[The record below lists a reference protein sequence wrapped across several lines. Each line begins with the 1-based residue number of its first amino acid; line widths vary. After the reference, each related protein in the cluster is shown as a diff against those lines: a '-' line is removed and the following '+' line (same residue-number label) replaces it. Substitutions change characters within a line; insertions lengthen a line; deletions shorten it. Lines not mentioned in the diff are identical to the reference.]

1 MCRNGGLV
9 SRLLALSV
17 VLGKAEK
24 SRIIRKAKLLVR
36 TARSPSSICIF
47 TSSFDVSVDASEC
60 RATIRDRMLWQGRRE
75 SENVDDARGS
85 GGGGRI
91 MLGGGI
97 GTVILVVLYLLLGG
111 DPQALFNS
119 QQVQLPESAQYD
131 NQAPRDEASK
141 FVAVVLAD
149 TEDAWNEVFR
159 QMGREYQEPRLV
171 LFTDMIQSGCGFA
184 SGATGPF
191 YCPQDRRVY
200 IDLGF
205 FRQLQERLGA
215 GGDFAEAYVIAH
227 EVGHHVQN
235 LLGISDRVQAARG
248 RVSQSEYNRLSVRLE
263 LQADFLAGVWAR
275 YTDRIKH
282 VVEAGD
288 IEEAMRAASAVGD
301 DRLQSRSRGYVVPDS
316 FTHGTSEQRVR
327 WFRRGYETGDLRQGD
342 TFNAPEL

>member
-1 MCRNGGLV
+1 
-9 SRLLALSV
+9 
-17 VLGKAEK
+17 
-24 SRIIRKAKLLVR
+24 
-36 TARSPSSICIF
+36 
-47 TSSFDVSVDASEC
+47 
-60 RATIRDRMLWQGRRE
+60 MLWQGRRE
-75 SENVDDARGS
+75 SDNVEDARGS
-85 GGGGRI
+85 GGEGRLV
-91 MLGGGI
+91 LGGGI
-97 GTVILVVLYLLLGG
+97 GTVILVVLYLVLGG

-119 QQVQLPESAQYD
+119 QQAQLPQTAQYD
-131 NQAPRDEASK
+131 SQAPRDEASK

-205 FRQLQERLGA
+205 FRELQQRLGA

-235 LLGISDRVQAARG
+235 LLGISDRVQAMRR
-248 RVSQSEYNRLSVRLE
+248 RVSESEYNQLSVRLE

-275 YTDRIKH
+275 YTDRVKH

-327 WFRRGYETGDLRQGD
+327 WFRRGYETGDISQGD
-342 TFNAPEL
+342 TFNARDL

>member
-1 MCRNGGLV
+1 
-9 SRLLALSV
+9 
-17 VLGKAEK
+17 
-24 SRIIRKAKLLVR
+24 
-36 TARSPSSICIF
+36 
-47 TSSFDVSVDASEC
+47 
-60 RATIRDRMLWQGRRE
+60 MLWQGRRE
-75 SENVDDARGS
+75 SENVEDARGA
-85 GGGGRI
+85 GGGRLV
-91 MLGGGI
+91 LGGGL
-97 GTVILVVLYLLLGG
+97 GTIIVVVAYLLLGG

-119 QQVQLPESAQYD
+119 QQAQLPQTAQYD
-131 NQAPRDEASK
+131 SQTPRDQASK

-149 TEDAWNEVFR
+149 TEDAWHEVFG
-159 QMGREYQEPRLV
+159 QMGREYQEPKLV
-171 LFTDMIQSGCGFA
+171 LFTDMTQSGCGFA

-235 LLGISDRVQAARG
+235 LLGITDRVEGARG
-248 RVSQSEYNRLSVRLE
+248 RVSQAEYNRLSVRLE

-275 YTDRIKH
+275 YADRVKH

-288 IEEAMRAASAVGD
+288 IEEAMRAATAVGD
-301 DRLQSRSRGYVVPDS
+301 DRLQYRSPGYVVPDS

-342 TFNAPEL
+342 TFSAREL

>member
-1 MCRNGGLV
+1 
-9 SRLLALSV
+9 
-17 VLGKAEK
+17 
-24 SRIIRKAKLLVR
+24 
-36 TARSPSSICIF
+36 
-47 TSSFDVSVDASEC
+47 
-60 RATIRDRMLWQGRRE
+60 MLWQGRRE
-75 SENVDDARGS
+75 SENVEDARGS
-85 GGGGRI
+85 GGGGRLV
-91 MLGGGI
+91 MGGGI
-97 GTVILVVLYLLLGG
+97 GTVVLVVLYLLLGG

-119 QQVQLPESAQYD
+119 QQAQLPQSAQVD

-149 TEDAWNEVFR
+149 TEDAWKEVFR

-171 LFTDMIQSGCGFA
+171 LFSDMIQSGCGFA

-227 EVGHHVQN
+227 EVGHHVQK
-235 LLGISDRVQAARG
+235 LLGITDRVDAAR
-248 RVSQSEYNRLSVRLE
+248 RRASEAESNRLSVRLE

-275 YTDRIKH
+275 YADRVKH

-301 DRLQSRSRGYVVPDS
+301 DRLQRRSRGYVVPDS
-316 FTHGTSEQRVR
+316 FTHGSSEQRVR
-327 WFRRGYETGDLRQGD
+327 WFRRGYETGDLSQGD
-342 TFNAPEL
+342 TFNAREL

>member
-1 MCRNGGLV
+1 
-9 SRLLALSV
+9 
-17 VLGKAEK
+17 
-24 SRIIRKAKLLVR
+24 
-36 TARSPSSICIF
+36 
-47 TSSFDVSVDASEC
+47 
-60 RATIRDRMLWQGRRE
+60 MLWQGRRE
-75 SENVDDARGS
+75 SDNVEDARGS
-85 GGGGRI
+85 GGGGRLV
-91 MLGGGI
+91 LGGGI
-97 GTVILVVLYLLLGG
+97 GTVIVVVLYLLLGG

-119 QQVQLPESAQYD
+119 QQAQLPQTAQYD
-131 NQAPRDEASK
+131 SQAPRDEASK

-149 TEDAWNEVFR
+149 TEDAWNEIFR
-159 QMGREYQEPRLV
+159 QMGREYQEPKLV

-191 YCPQDRRVY
+191 YCPQDQRVY

-205 FRQLQERLGA
+205 FRELQQRLGA

-235 LLGISDRVQAARG
+235 LLGITDRVQAMRR
-248 RVSQSEYNRLSVRLE
+248 RVSESEYNRLSIRLE

-275 YTDRIKH
+275 YTDRVKH

-301 DRLQSRSRGYVVPDS
+301 DRLQYRSRGYVVPDS

-327 WFRRGYETGDLRQGD
+327 WFRRGYDTGDIRQGD
-342 TFNAPEL
+342 TFNASDL

>member
-1 MCRNGGLV
+1 
-9 SRLLALSV
+9 
-17 VLGKAEK
+17 
-24 SRIIRKAKLLVR
+24 
-36 TARSPSSICIF
+36 
-47 TSSFDVSVDASEC
+47 
-60 RATIRDRMLWQGRRE
+60 MLWQGRRE
-75 SENVDDARGS
+75 SDNVEDARGS

-91 MLGGGI
+91 MVGGGI
-97 GTVILVVLYLLLGG
+97 GTVVLVVLYLVLGG
-111 DPQALFNS
+111 DLQTLFNS
-119 QQVQLPESAQYD
+119 QQAQLPQTAQYD

-205 FRQLQERLGA
+205 FRQLQDRLGA

-235 LLGISDRVQAARG
+235 LLGISDRVQAAR
-248 RVSQSEYNRLSVRLE
+248 RRLSEAEYNQLSVRLE

-275 YTDRIKH
+275 YTDRVKH

-288 IEEAMRAASAVGD
+288 IEEAMRAAAAVGD
-301 DRLQSRSRGYVVPDS
+301 DRLQARSRGYVVPDS

-327 WFRRGYETGDLRQGD
+327 WFRRGYETGDIRQGD
-342 TFNAPEL
+342 TFNASQL

>member
-1 MCRNGGLV
+1 
-9 SRLLALSV
+9 
-17 VLGKAEK
+17 
-24 SRIIRKAKLLVR
+24 
-36 TARSPSSICIF
+36 
-47 TSSFDVSVDASEC
+47 
-60 RATIRDRMLWQGRRE
+60 MLWQGRRE
-75 SENVDDARGS
+75 SENVEDARGS

-97 GTVILVVLYLLLGG
+97 GTVILVVLYLVLGG

-119 QQVQLPESAQYD
+119 QQAQLPESAQYD
-131 NQAPRDEASK
+131 SQAPRDEASK

-159 QMGREYQEPRLV
+159 QMGRQYQEPRLV

-248 RVSQSEYNRLSVRLE
+248 RVSQSEYNQLSVRLE

-342 TFNAPEL
+342 TFNAPDL